1 MKVIAVTGGIGSG
14 KSTVTNEFARLGA
27 RTISADSVA
36 HENMA
41 RGGCASTAVC
51 RSCAEAR
58 RTLIGRVFDLIVVNA
73 PLCDETGEKFA
84 CDVAA
89 EPLSSVIL
97 IVRSEIYEE
106 MSARVEEFGVFTVAR
121 PLNRQLFWSVLKLAG
136 AARAKA
142 GRLHHETEQLKIKL
156 EDVKTI
162 DRAKCALI
170 QYLSMTEKQAHHFIE
185 KQAMD
190 RCVTRRS
197 VAEEILAE

>member
-1 MKVIAVTGGIGSG
+1 MINALIVSSQAGGI
-14 KSTVTNEFARLGA
+14 
-27 RTISADSVA
+27 SALS
-36 HENMA
+36 ELLA

-97 IVRSEIYEE
+97 IVRSDIYEE

-162 DRAKCALI
+162 DRAKCALME
-170 QYLSMTEKQAHHFIE
+170 YLHMSEQSAHKFIE

-190 RCVTRRS
+190 MRMSRRE
-197 VAEEILAE
+197 VAEGILKTYLNRMDF